1 MRKLLFI
8 DRDGTLI
15 NEPKDYQ
22 IDHVDKLQFLS
33 GVISNLKK
41 IQQQLG
47 YTLVMVTNQDGLCTD
62 SFPSESF
69 WPSHNLMLR
78 IFESEGIVFEN
89 VFIDS
94 SFSANPSPNRKPST
108 AMLSGYIHEGFDQEF
123 SFVIGDR
130 MTDVELAYNLGI
142 RAITINLNNL
152 GSSGTKTPHDK
163 LQACIYEQ
171 ALDWGRIFGV
181 LARLN
186 RSVHHSRTT
195 KETAINVYLDLD
207 RQDQAVIDT
216 GIAFFD
222 HML

>member
-47 YTLVMVTNQDGLCTD
+47 YTLVMVTNQDGLGTD

-108 AMLSGYIHEGFDQEF
+108 AML
-123 SFVIGDR
+123 
-130 MTDVELAYNLGI
+130 
-142 RAITINLNNL
+142 
-152 GSSGTKTPHDK
+152 
-163 LQACIYEQ
+163 
-171 ALDWGRIFGV
+171 
-181 LARLN
+181 
-186 RSVHHSRTT
+186 
-195 KETAINVYLDLD
+195 
-207 RQDQAVIDT
+207 
-216 GIAFFD
+216 
-222 HML
+222 